1 MIEVGTAI
9 KGEKTIS
16 ITESP
21 DDIRKMIAALDAD
34 ELAFFVQEVRH
45 AVKIL
50 EACLR
55 EVRRPIEEMK

>member
-1 MIEVGTAI
+1 MIEVGEAI

-34 ELAFFVQEVRH
+34 ELEFFCTEARH
-45 AVKIL
+45 AIRIL
-50 EACLR
+50 TDCLR
-55 EVRRPIEEMK
+55 EVRRPEEMK